1 MNDLKK
7 IISRFTKARVMVLG
21 DLILDE
27 YIWGDVERIS
37 PEAPVPVIWA
47 KRRSYVPGGVAN
59 VANNIASL
67 GGRSTVSGIVGR
79 KDDKNTGILLK
90 ELKKADIDCS
100 GIFSDDRHTTVKTR
114 IIAGHQQV
122 IRVDWEDTHHLVKS
136 INSKIYGFISGNL
149 DKFDAVIIEDYGKG
163 VVNPELI
170 EKVIALAR
178 SKGKIITVDP
188 KEENFRFYGGVT
200 CITPNRKEAENAVRN
215 LKIHDMTNTFK
226 VNTDKLVTDEELDK
240 AGNELMNFLSLD
252 SILITL
258 GEKGMKLFDGGRITH
273 IPTQA
278 QEVFDVSGAGDTV
291 IATFTLALACGA
303 TKLEAAK
310 IANIAAGIVVGK
322 VGTAVT
328 TRKELLDRIGQL

>member
-1 MNDLKK
+1 MKNLKK
-7 IISRFTKARVMVLG
+7 IVSRFSKARIMVLG

-27 YIWGDVERIS
+27 YIWGDVDRIS

-59 VANNIASL
+59 VAHNIASL
-67 GGRSTVSGIVGR
+67 DGGAVISGVVGR
-79 KDDKNTGILLK
+79 REDKNTHILLT
-90 ELKKADIDCS
+90 ELKKANIGCS
-100 GIFSDDRHTTVKTR
+100 GLFSDDRHTTVKTR

-122 IRVDWEDTHHLVKS
+122 IRVDWEDTHHLAKS
-136 INSKIYGFISGNL
+136 LNLKIYNFISKNI

-163 VVNPELI
+163 VVNPHLVEM
-170 EKVIALAR
+170 VIALAK

-215 LKIHDMTNTFK
+215 LKVHDMTNSFK
-226 VNTDKLVTDEELDK
+226 VNTDKLVSDEELNK
-240 AGNELMNFLSLD
+240 AGNELMKFLGLD
-252 SILITL
+252 SLLITL
-258 GEKGMKLFDGGRITH
+258 GENGMKLFEAGRITH

-291 IATFTLALACGA
+291 IAAFTLALACGA
-303 TKLEAAK
+303 SKIEAAK
-310 IANIAAGIVVGK
+310 LANIAAGIVVGK

-328 TRKELLDRIGQL
+328 TRKELLNRIEEI